1 MSASCITVKGLSV
14 RYGEAQVLDH
24 VDFECESGQFVAI
37 VGKSGTGKTTFLN
50 ALAGFIPYHG
60 TIAPSPPPKL
70 GYVFQDHALF
80 PWLTVQKN
88 VEFGLEHLP
97 HKTRLERAREV
108 LKRTEL
114 LDFAGR
120 YPWQLSGGQIQRVAL
135 ARFLAPDPELLL
147 MDEPYG
153 ALDVNTREKMQNWLL
168 HVWQESQKTIIFV
181 THSIDEAL
189 FLADRLL
196 VIREGKFVLDLK
208 VPFARPRQ
216 SQLRFAGDFQEVKQT
231 VVAHMENS
239 ENGAT

>member
-1 MSASCITVKGLSV
+1 MNAVCVSVKGLSV
-14 RYGEAQVLDH
+14 RYGEAWVLDH
-24 VDFECESGQFVAI
+24 VDFECEPGQFVAI

-50 ALAGFIPYHG
+50 ALAGFIPYEG

-88 VEFGLEHLP
+88 VEFGLEHLSRGR
-97 HKTRLERAREV
+97 RLERSREV
-108 LKRTEL
+108 LRRTEL
-114 LDFAGR
+114 LDFAAR
-120 YPWQLSGGQIQRVAL
+120 YPWQLSGGQVQRVAL

-168 HVWQESQKTIIFV
+168 HVWQESRKTIIFV

-196 VIREGKFVLDLK
+196 VLRQGRFVLDLK
-208 VPFARPRQ
+208 VHFARPREP
-216 SQLRFAGDFQEVKQT
+216 QLRFGPDFQEVKQR
-231 VVAHMENS
+231 VLAQMENS
-239 ENGAT
+239 ANSAV